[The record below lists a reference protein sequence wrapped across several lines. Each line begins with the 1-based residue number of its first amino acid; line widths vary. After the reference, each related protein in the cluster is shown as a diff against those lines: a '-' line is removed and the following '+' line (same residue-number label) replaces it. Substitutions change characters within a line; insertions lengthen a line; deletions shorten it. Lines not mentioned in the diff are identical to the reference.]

1 MDTGGGVK
9 VCARVRF
16 TAVSHN
22 GAAWICHMTCQGTEG
37 YKPTSLQVSWSQNMS
52 VTSSFLTPS
61 KEAGE
66 MVSAV
71 VMRLAEGE
79 GEEEEEEEADA
90 MDAEEEEEEK
100 APAPQLPQPAEV
112 PVATPTQQEV
122 DMVILAKHPEV
133 APIIDALNDEGK
145 SGASLSSEELNTA
158 SMYVTKLRT
167 HYAAQILRIR
177 QEEAAKEVRA
187 DCDRVE
193 LVC

>member
-1 MDTGGGVK
+1 
-9 VCARVRF
+9 
-16 TAVSHN
+16 
-22 GAAWICHMTCQGTEG
+22 
-37 YKPTSLQVSWSQNMS
+37 
-52 VTSSFLTPS
+52 
-61 KEAGE
+61 